1 MENYTPWTGWA
12 AGPAVAPFA
21 RSAPAVPDAAADAAA
36 DAWSTYAAADAWST
50 YAAAAADAWSTVG
63 HSTNAADDW
72 STTYAAADAWSTVGQ
87 PTYAAAAADAWS
99 TWCVRLAVR
108 HGAQSED
115 YCAFG
120 FGDPPGEEPGE
131 EGCVGGRLL
140 CFWI

>member
-1 MENYTPWTGWA
+1 MGGGIFDSVWA
-12 AGPAVAPFA
+12 NTISKGPRGALKGSPA
-21 RSAPAVPDAAADAAA
+21 RARRCLVHLCR
-36 DAWSTYAAADAWST
+36 
-50 YAAAAADAWSTVG
+50 ADAWSTVG
-63 HSTNAADDW
+63 QSTYAADAW